1 MGEHWDQTEQ
11 KSTKFII
18 SLTHTDTYR
27 VKFAKTKLL
36 RIRVVMN
43 PWEHNR
49 VLAIAYSDILARALN
64 RSPIN
69 ERRGEFIS
77 LICEYYIIFSLLYVS
92 FIEEDFVYD
101 ES

>member
-1 MGEHWDQTEQ
+1 M
-11 KSTKFII
+11 
-18 SLTHTDTYR
+18 
-27 VKFAKTKLL
+27 
-36 RIRVVMN
+36 MN
-43 PWEHNR
+43 PLKHKR